1 MPGKRVAKKHVA
13 ANLKAQIFE
22 YIAKNKIATIAV
34 SFRNRPWAATVF
46 FAYDQNLALYFMS
59 DIQTRKAKN
68 ILQNPKVAVAINED
82 WGGKGVVRGLQ
93 IEGKAR
99 MVAKKETEEA
109 YFLFARRHPWVK
121 SFIHSEKDLHSE
133 VQTNRLFKIIP
144 QKIVYQDDELFG
156 PGGKEE
162 LVFK

>member
-1 MPGKRVAKKHVA
+1 MPGKRVAKKQVA
-13 ANLKAQIFE
+13 ANLKSLVYE
-22 YIAKNKIATIAV
+22 YIARNKIATLAT
-34 SFRNRPWAATVF
+34 SYRNQPWAASVF
-46 FAYDQNLALYFMS
+46 FAYDQDLNLYFMG
-59 DIQTRKAKN
+59 DIQTRKAKD

-82 WGGKGVVRGLQ
+82 WGGKGVIRGLQ

-99 MVAKKETEEA
+99 IVAKKEAKEA

-121 SFIHSEKDLHSE
+121 SFIHSEKDLHSTS
-133 VQTNRLFKIIP
+133 QTNRLFKIMP
-144 QKIVYQDDELFG
+144 QKIIYQDDELFG